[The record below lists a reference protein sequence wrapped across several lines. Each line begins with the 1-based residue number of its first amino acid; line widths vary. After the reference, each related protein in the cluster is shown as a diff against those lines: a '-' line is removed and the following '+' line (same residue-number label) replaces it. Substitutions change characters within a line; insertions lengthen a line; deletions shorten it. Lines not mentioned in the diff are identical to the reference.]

1 MTRMYSSSHIKLP
14 SVCIPRVFRTVTRK
28 DIIAAFETVLG
39 KGCIERV
46 DIVPTRNNM
55 GSYQRVFVHFKHVV
69 ENTSSKIIKNR
80 LDNNQDVKLVYDA
93 PWFWRFT
100 TSRVPKPSY

>member
-1 MTRMYSSSHIKLP
+1 MQVKVLTK
-14 SVCIPRVFRTVTRK
+14 RTNQK
-28 DIIAAFETVLG
+28 KNKFEEEIIMSL
-39 KGCIERV
+39 
-46 DIVPTRNNM
+46 
-55 GSYQRVFVHFKHVV
+55 
-69 ENTSSKIIKNR
+69 NTSSKIIKNR